1 LTDGP
6 MQPLLILKL
15 LALVAVANGTPV
27 LATKLLGERLAR
39 PLDGGAVFVDG
50 RPLFGPSKTIRGI
63 VLSLIATP
71 LAAWLIGLTWPLGVA
86 VAALAIAGDLFSSF
100 VKRRMGLASS
110 SMAIG
115 LDQIPESLLPLL
127 GARVFV
133 PLGWLDVLI
142 GVALFFVGELIL
154 SRILFDLD
162 LRDRPY

>member
-1 LTDGP
+1 

-86 VAALAIAGDLFSSF
+86 VAALAIAGDLCSSF

-110 SMAIG
+110 SKAIG

>member
-1 LTDGP
+1 

-27 LATKLLGERLAR
+27 LAKRLLGERLAR

-133 PLGWLDVLI
+133 PLGWLDILL

-154 SRILFDLD
+154 SRILFDLN

>member
-1 LTDGP
+1 